1 MKSQA
6 SDVLGF
12 DALTPREMDKGLPG
26 PKPTVQGS
34 QAKVLRFGLREGS
47 VLEVWRGLGR
57 VQGERWIEGGSERKH
72 KGSGVLGTAFLAGER
87 NPVGSRHTGR
97 RPFAQ
102 IVQGQSYFRTCALA
116 LWLPGALFPTP
127 YSSEVM
133 L

>member
-72 KGSGVLGTAFLAGER
+72 LLRHPTNAVRVAAVGRCSGCSQRGNIRGLESWEL
-87 NPVGSRHTGR
+87 
-97 RPFAQ
+97 PF
-102 IVQGQSYFRTCALA
+102 
-116 LWLPGALFPTP
+116 
-127 YSSEVM
+127 
-133 L
+133 